1 MGRTKARASIGRSH
15 WRVLHRGSEFE
26 NPAWVHECL
35 VGDPEKRFV
44 RSRYRLVH
52 EMPMIVNDNP
62 QPVPSPIGEPPP

>member
-1 MGRTKARASIGRSH
+1 M
-15 WRVLHRGSEFE
+15 HRGSEFE
-26 NPAWVHECL
+26 NPAWVHKCL

-44 RSRYRLVH
+44 RSQYRLVH